1 MSLGFWL
8 CLFIIKLYFQKDIFK
23 YLEVKKKLNSLI
35 TKDYIFFLVK
45 ISFTS
50 NGGSE
55 KFVYQ
60 QQFIL

>member
-23 YLEVKKKLNSLI
+23 CLEVKKKLNSLI